1 MDSIRRSRAGDT
13 DAFAEVFDQYK
24 NLVYRT
30 AYLMLGDAHDAED
43 ALQDVFWQVY
53 RALGSYDPAKS
64 AFTTWLHRIT
74 VNYCLNR
81 QRQDRVGVATHP
93 ADWGSHPGH
102 ASPERLVESDDSLHR
117 MLGTLSEKQRAVVV
131 LRFVWDLTYDEIAQ
145 ILDVPLGTVQSR
157 LHGALK
163 AVRERLTEGQTITG
177 GLFAGEG
184 SDEY

>member
-1 MDSIRRSRAGDT
+1 MDAIRRSRAGDT
-13 DAFAEVFDQYK
+13 GAFAEVFDQYK

-53 RALGSYDPAKS
+53 RALSSYDPAKG

-81 QRQDRVGVATHP
+81 QRRDRVGVALHDDHWDP
-93 ADWGSHPGH
+93 APGF
-102 ASPERLVESDDSLHR
+102 ASPEHLVESDDSLHR

-131 LRFVWDLTYDEIAQ
+131 LRFVWDLSYDEIAQ
-145 ILDVPLGTVQSR
+145 ILDIPLGTVQSR

-163 AVRERLTEGQTITG
+163 AVRARLAEGQTITG
-177 GLFAGEG
+177 NLFAGEG